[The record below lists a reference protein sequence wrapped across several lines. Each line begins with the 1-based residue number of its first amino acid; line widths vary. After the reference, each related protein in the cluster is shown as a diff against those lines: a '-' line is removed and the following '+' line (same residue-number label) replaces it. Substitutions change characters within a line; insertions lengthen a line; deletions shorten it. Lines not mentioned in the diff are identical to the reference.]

1 MRGVSPQDFE
11 TREEMSMLPTAREL
25 MEARVLTVDPEA
37 SLEDVYQLFSD
48 EEISGAPVV
57 SGDGALIGVI
67 TATDLIRAT
76 EEERDTARMD
86 SDYFRDLLPYSA
98 PDWSFGPEDFQNRLA
113 SLRASDAM
121 TREVITVPPQ
131 MPASGVARVLR
142 ERKIHRVFVSADGQL
157 LGVLSAFDLLRV
169 LEDLKD

>member
-1 MRGVSPQDFE
+1 
-11 TREEMSMLPTAREL
+11 MLPTARDL
-25 MEARVLTVDPEA
+25 MEPRVLTVDPEA
-37 SLEDVYQLFSD
+37 SLEDVYRLFSD

-57 SGDGALIGVI
+57 SEDGALVGVI
-67 TATDLIRAT
+67 TATDLIRAAD
-76 EEERDTARMD
+76 EERDTARVE

-121 TREVITVPPQ
+121 TREVIAVPPD
-131 MPASGVARVLR
+131 MPANAVARVLR
-142 ERKIHRVFVSADGQL
+142 SRKIHRVFVTANGQL